1 MTGILQRSLSIL
13 EVLSHDAGGLSV
25 TALAA
30 RLDAPPSAVHRLL
43 GDLVRLGYVRQDEA
57 QGDYRLTIKLA
68 ALGLNFL
75 GQTGVSDVAQPVI
88 DRLARSTGELIRLS
102 ILDDRT
108 LVWVA
113 MAQGATSGLRYDP
126 AIEQGLDIHFA
137 STANGQA
144 FLSALT
150 DEEALMAV
158 SAQGFTPKYQQP
170 GPNAPQTV
178 GDLLARLAET
188 RRRGYA
194 VAIDSYMMGMAAMA
208 VPVRD
213 RTGAMVIGTLSIAGP
228 AARLTEER
236 FAEFAGELAAAAEEL
251 GRASFASG
259 FLGRSSRLQRRAVP
273 EAATSR

>member
-1 MTGILQRSLSIL
+1 MTGVLQRSLAIL
-13 EVLSHDAGGLSV
+13 EVLSRDAGGLSV

-30 RLDAPPSAVHRLL
+30 RLDAPASAVHRLL
-43 GDLVRLGYVRQDEA
+43 GELVRFGYVRQDKA

-75 GQTGVSDVAQPVI
+75 GQTGVSDIAQPVI

-137 STANGQA
+137 STAGGQA

-150 DEEALMAV
+150 DEEALMLV
-158 SAQGFTPKYQQP
+158 STQGFVPKYQRP
-170 GPNAPQTV
+170 GPNAPRTV
-178 GDLLARLAET
+178 TELLTRLAET

-213 RTGAMVIGTLSIAGP
+213 QTGTMVIGALSIAGP

-236 FAEFAGELAAAAEEL
+236 FADFAAELIAAAEEL

-259 FLGRSSRLQRRAVP
+259 FLGRSSRLQGSVLAEP
-273 EAATSR
+273 ATT

>member
-1 MTGILQRSLSIL
+1 MTGVLQRSLAIL
-13 EVLSHDAGGLSV
+13 ELLSHEARGLSV
-25 TALAA
+25 TAIAA
-30 RLDAPPSAVHRLL
+30 RLDAPASAAHRLL
-43 GDLVRLGYVRQDEA
+43 GELVRFGYVRQDKA

-75 GQTGVSDVAQPVI
+75 GQTGVSDIAQPVI

-102 ILDDRT
+102 ILDDRA

-137 STANGQA
+137 STAGGQA

-150 DEEALMAV
+150 DEDALMLV
-158 SAQGFTPKYQQP
+158 STQGFVPKYQQP
-170 GPNAPQTV
+170 GPNAPRTV
-178 GDLLARLAET
+178 TDLLARLSQT

-194 VAIDSYMMGMAAMA
+194 VAIDSYMTGMAAMA

-213 RTGAMVIGTLSIAGP
+213 QTGTMVIGTLSIAGP
-228 AARLTEER
+228 SARLSEER

-259 FLGRSSRLQRRAVP
+259 FLGRSSRLPGSVP
-273 EAATSR
+273 AEPATT